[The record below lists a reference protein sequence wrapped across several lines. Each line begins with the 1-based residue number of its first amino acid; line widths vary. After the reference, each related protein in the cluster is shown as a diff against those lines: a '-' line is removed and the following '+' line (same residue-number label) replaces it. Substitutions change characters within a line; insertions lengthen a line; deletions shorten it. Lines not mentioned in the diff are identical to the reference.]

1 MLIAIL
7 VLFVLCT
14 LLTYKLYKY
23 SLIILKTEEA
33 IEECLDIL
41 NERYES
47 MSKILEKEVF
57 FDSIEVRQV
66 ISDIKLSHN
75 AIYSVAL
82 KMIGD
87 KKTYDNQIEEKSKS
101 KESESP

>member
-1 MLIAIL
+1 MQIL
-7 VLFVLCT
+7 VLILSVLCI

-23 SLIILKTEEA
+23 SIVILKTEEA
-33 IEECLDIL
+33 IEECLDVL

-47 MSKILEKEVF
+47 MSKILDKEIF

-66 ISDIKLSHN
+66 INDIKLSHD
-75 AIYSVAL
+75 AVYLVAL

-87 KKTYDNQIEEKSKS
+87 KRTYDNQIEEKSKS
-101 KESESP
+101 KESKGA